1 MNYNDVLENAKKN
14 IGIYCKVC
22 PQCNGV
28 ACRGKI
34 PGVGGK
40 DTGMG
45 FIRNYEDLKKVKLNM
60 DTFYDFN
67 AVDTKCQLFGK
78 EFDIPVF
85 AAPVGGVQIH
95 YSDLYNDLTYSET
108 IVKGCMESGTLAFT
122 GDGVNDDVFKGT
134 LEAIRRCGGT
144 GIATIKPWSKEEV
157 LTKIK
162 MAEEAGALAVAMDI
176 DAAGLSILA
185 AQGKPVSPMG
195 LETIKE
201 FVNSTKLP
209 FILKGVMTKKAAIR
223 AVEAGVYGI
232 IVSNHGGRVFD
243 ETPSTIEV
251 LEEIVEAVDKKVKVL
266 VDGGFRSGLDAFKAL
281 ALGAD
286 GVLIARTYAI
296 AVYGG
301 GVEGVK
307 AYTNKLKGELENTMI
322 MTGASNLSEINR
334 EKVRSPFSKY

>member
-1 MNYNDVLENAKKN
+1 MDYKDVIENAKKN
-14 IGIYCKVC
+14 IGLYCKVC
-22 PQCNGV
+22 PECNGI

-40 DTGMG
+40 STGIG
-45 FIRNYEDLKKVKLNM
+45 FIRNYEDIRKVKLNM
-60 DTFYDFN
+60 DTFYDFKG
-67 AVDTKCQLFGK
+67 VDTKCELFGR
-78 EFDIPVF
+78 EFDMPVF
-85 AAPVGGVQIH
+85 AAPVGGVQLH
-95 YSDLYNDLTYSET
+95 YSELYNDLTYSET
-108 IVKGCMESGTLAFT
+108 IVKGCMDAGTLAFT

-157 LTKIK
+157 LLKIK
-162 MAEEAGALAVAMDI
+162 MAEKAGALAVAMDI

-195 LETIKE
+195 IDTIKE

-209 FILKGVMTKKAAIR
+209 FIIKGVMTKKAAIR

-232 IVSNHGGRVFD
+232 VVSNHGGRVFD
-243 ETPSTIEV
+243 ETPSSMEV
-251 LEEIVEAVDKKVKVL
+251 LEEIVEAIDGKIKVL
-266 VDGGFRSGLDAFKAL
+266 IDGGFRSGLDVFKAL

-301 GVEGVK
+301 GVDGVI
-307 AYTNKLKGELENTMI
+307 AYTNKIKAELENTMI
-322 MTGASNLSEINR
+322 MTGASRISDIDAD
-334 EKVRSPFSKY
+334 KVRSPFSK